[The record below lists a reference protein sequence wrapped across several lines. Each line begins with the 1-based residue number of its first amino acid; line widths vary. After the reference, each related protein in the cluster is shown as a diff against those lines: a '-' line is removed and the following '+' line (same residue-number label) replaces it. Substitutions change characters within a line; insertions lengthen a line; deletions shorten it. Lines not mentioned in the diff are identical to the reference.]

1 MKRKAPAKTTP
12 TRKAKPRVAPRSTTP
27 KRAAIK
33 RPVRRAGLEIV
44 KAKEGYMIHD
54 PAKDRVHYLN
64 HTAVVVLE
72 LCDGE
77 TSPTRIAEMLRH
89 AYGLPKA
96 PRKDVERTLAQLK
109 REGLAR

>member
-1 MKRKAPAKTTP
+1 MKRKAPPKTTP
-12 TRKAKPRVAPRSTTP
+12 TCRAKPRLATRSTTP
-27 KRAAIK
+27 KRTATK
-33 RPVRRAGLEIV
+33 RPVRRAGLEID
-44 KAKEGYMIHD
+44 KAKEGYMIYD

-72 LCDGE
+72 LCDGK

-96 PRKDVERTLAQLK
+96 PRKDVERTLSQLK
-109 REGLAR
+109 REGLVR